1 MKPTQ
6 TNGAFFHS
14 CYLGSY
20 WGMTFACS
28 EAGTASCA
36 QVPRQRDGVWNQ
48 IAIKGRTMRQAVG
61 DWWVGK
67 PAVVYDPPWNP
78 QGKPPQSRSSVEAAA
93 SSATPAAETTHHQ
106 FHSSGHPDEQAGV
119 RAGGGAP
126 RVPWYT
132 SHFYTNPTCRGYPWY

>member
-1 MKPTQ
+1 MKSSP

-20 WGMTFACS
+20 WGMTFECS

-36 QVPRQRDGVWNQ
+36 QVPRPKDGVWNQ
-48 IAIKGRTMRQAVG
+48 ISINGKTMRQAVG
-61 DWWVGK
+61 DWWTGK
-67 PAVVYDPPWNP
+67 SAVFYDPPWDP
-78 QGKPPQSRSSVEAAA
+78 QGKPPSSLVVQSQEVV
-93 SSATPAAETTHHQ
+93 
-106 FHSSGHPDEQAGV
+106 GN
-119 RAGGGAP
+119 GGGTAAP